1 MRQQVRNDTRRQT
14 AEGQSIALCK
24 ALLVF
29 GNHLSLAI
37 FLMISSSRMTFNA
50 MCYIPRHYL
59 DAIASVQMA
68 LSVTQSEFFEIETDD
83 HYTCRIMVS

>member
-1 MRQQVRNDTRRQT
+1 MYEFMNFIKIST
-14 AEGQSIALCK
+14 SFCK
-24 ALLVF
+24 
-29 GNHLSLAI
+29 H
-37 FLMISSSRMTFNA
+37 T
-50 MCYIPRHYL
+50 YL